1 MKKLFPY
8 LHRDISWLQFN
19 YRVLQEAKDPL
30 VPLLERIKFL
40 AIYSSNLSEFFRVR
54 VANHRNLVRAGK
66 KTSKDLDFEP
76 EKVLSQLLKM
86 VKDQQLEFTNIYEK
100 SIIPELKENNIYIKK
115 SNELNKEQ
123 VDFIETYF
131 REQLQPFIQPIVLL
145 GKKVVPF
152 LNDASIYL
160 AFELIDNEDASIV
173 YALMKI
179 PSEETNRFIH
189 IPSSEKKNR
198 EIILVDDIVRHSA
211 KTIFPGFKIQG
222 SFSIKLTRDGELY
235 IDDEFSGNL
244 LTKVKKSLEKRK
256 IGVASRLVYDREIP
270 KKMLKY
276 LMDVFDL
283 HDYDLSP
290 EGRQH
295 NNSDFF
301 SFPRF
306 NLISLQDKDL
316 TPLPYSPLENL
327 KSIYTGISAGD
338 HLIHVPFQSYESTI
352 RFFEDAVN
360 DETITEIAIVQYR
373 VAKKSRIMD
382 ALIKAAN
389 NGKKV
394 FVFIEIKARFDEEA
408 NLKWGEKLEEEGIK
422 VRYSMPGLKVHS
434 KLALITQ
441 VINGQKREYAY
452 FSTGNFNENTAKL
465 YTDLCFFTSDQR
477 LTEEARRL
485 MNFLEKKQPIKDQFK
500 HLGVGQY
507 NLNELIEELIDY
519 EIKQA
524 KQKNKAEIVLKLNS
538 IQDKKVIRKLYE
550 ASQAGVKI
558 KMVVRGICSLVPGV
572 KGVSDNIEVISIV
585 DRYLEH
591 SRIYCFH
598 HGGDKLIYISSADWM
613 VRNLRYRYETMI
625 PIYDEALKTKINE
638 ILKLQFSDNVKARH
652 VSKNGT
658 NTYKDPADKKKNAL
672 QSQVETYNYFKAK
685 SEAEFWSNLN

>member
-19 YRVLQEAKDPL
+19 YRVLQEAKDPS
-30 VPLLERIKFL
+30 VPLFERIKFL
-40 AIYSSNLSEFFRVR
+40 AIYSSNLSEFFKVR

-66 KTSKDLDFEP
+66 KTSKNLDFEP

-86 VKDQQLEFTNIYEK
+86 VKDQQLEFTNIFEN
-100 SIIPELKENNIYIKK
+100 SILRELKENKIFLRQND
-115 SNELNKEQ
+115 ELDKEQ
-123 VDFIETYF
+123 IEFIETYF
-131 REQLQPFIQPIVLL
+131 KDKLQPFIQPIILL
-145 GKKVVPF
+145 KKKVVPF

-160 AFELIDNEDASIV
+160 AFELIDKEDGKAT

-179 PSEETNRFIH
+179 PSEETNRFVK
-189 IPSSEKKNR
+189 IPHREKGNR
-198 EIILVDDIVRHSA
+198 EIILVDDIVRHCA

-222 SFSIKLTRDGELY
+222 SYSIKLTRDGELY

-256 IGVASRLVYDREIP
+256 VGVASRLVYDREIP
-270 KKMLKY
+270 KKLLKY
-276 LMDVFDL
+276 LMEVFDL
-283 HDYDLSP
+283 NDYDLSP

-306 NLISLQDKDL
+306 NLPILQDKEL
-316 TPLPYSPLENL
+316 IPLPYPALENL
-327 KSIYTGISAGD
+327 KSIYTGILSSD
-338 HLIHVPFQSYESTI
+338 HLLHVPYESYESTI
-352 RFFEDAVN
+352 RFFEDAVT
-360 DETITEIAIVQYR
+360 DDSITEIAVIQYR

-408 NLKWGEKLEEEGIK
+408 NLEWGEKLEKVGIK

-441 VINGQKREYAY
+441 EINGKRREFAY

-465 YTDLCFFTSDQR
+465 YTDICFFTSDPR
-477 LTEEARRL
+477 LTNEARRL
-485 MNFLEKKQPIKDQFK
+485 MNFLEKKQPIKDEFE

-507 NLNELIEELIDY
+507 NLNEKIDELIDY

-524 KQKNKAEIVLKLNS
+524 KQKKKAEITLKLNS
-538 IQDKKVIRKLYE
+538 IQDKKIIRKLYE

-558 KMVVRGICSLVPGV
+558 KMVVRGICSIVPGV
-572 KGVSDNIEVISIV
+572 KGISENIEIISII
-585 DRYLEH
+585 DRFLEH
-591 SRIYCFH
+591 TRLYVFH
-598 HGGDKLIYISSADWM
+598 HGGEKRVYFSSADWM

-625 PIYDEALKTKINE
+625 PVYNEQLKKKVTKILN
-638 ILKLQFSDNVKARH
+638 IQFSDNIKARNI
-652 VSKNGT
+652 SKNST
-658 NTYKDPADKKKNAL
+658 NEYKNSNIKKKNAIR
-672 QSQVETYNYFKAK
+672 SQLETYNYLQDKI
-685 SEAEFWSNLN
+685 EAELWS

>member
-1 MKKLFPY
+1 MTKLFPY

-19 YRVLQEAKDPL
+19 YRVLQEAKDPS

-66 KTSKDLDFEP
+66 KTSKNLDFEP

-86 VKDQQLEFTNIYEK
+86 VKVQQAEFTKIFEN
-100 SIIPELKENNIYIKK
+100 SIIPELEEKKIYIRQK
-115 SNELNKEQ
+115 NQLNKVQ
-123 VDFIETYF
+123 IDFVDTYF
-131 REQLQPFIQPIVLL
+131 KETLKPFIQPIILMN
-145 GKKVVPF
+145 KKVIPF

-160 AFELIDNEDASIV
+160 AFELIDKENGKV
-173 YALMKI
+173 MYALMKI
-179 PSEETNRFIH
+179 PSDETDRFVIL
-189 IPSSEKKNR
+189 PPCKRGNR
-198 EIILVDDIVRHSA
+198 EIILVDDIVRHCA

-244 LTKVKKSLEKRK
+244 ITKVKKSLDKRK
-256 IGVASRLVYDREIP
+256 VGVASRLVYDREIP

-283 HDYDLSP
+283 HEYDLSP

-301 SFPRF
+301 AFPRF
-306 NLISLQDKDL
+306 NLDNLQDKEM
-316 TPLPYSPLENL
+316 TPLPYSALENL
-327 KSIYTGISAGD
+327 KSVYTGIATSD
-338 HLIHVPFQSYESTI
+338 HLIHVPYQSYESTI
-352 RFFEDAVN
+352 RFFEDAVD
-360 DETITEIAIVQYR
+360 DESITEIAIVQYR

-382 ALIKAAN
+382 ALIKAAKK
-389 NGKKV
+389 GKKI

-408 NLKWGEKLEEEGIK
+408 NLKWGEKLEKEGIK

-441 VINGQKREYAY
+441 KDTNGNTREYAY

-465 YTDLCFFTSDQR
+465 YTDLCFFTSDPR
-477 LTEEARRL
+477 LTAEARRL
-485 MNFLEKKQPIKDQFK
+485 LCFLEKKQPIKDKFE

-507 NLNELIEELIDY
+507 NLNDKIDDLINF

-524 KQKNKAEIVLKLNS
+524 KQDKKAEIILKLNS
-538 IQDKKVIRKLYE
+538 IQDKKIISKLYE

-585 DRYLEH
+585 DRFLEH
-591 SRIYCFH
+591 TRIYSFH
-598 HGGDKLIYISSADWM
+598 HGGEKHTYLSSADWM

-625 PIYDEALKTKINE
+625 PIYDEKLKKTMLE
-638 ILKLQFSDNVKARH
+638 ILQLQLSDNVKSRII
-652 VSKNGT
+652 SQNGT
-658 NTYKDPADKKKNAL
+658 NKYVNQPSKKKNEIR
-672 QSQVETYNYFKAK
+672 SQRESYNYFKDK
-685 SEAEFWSNLN
+685 SEAELWI